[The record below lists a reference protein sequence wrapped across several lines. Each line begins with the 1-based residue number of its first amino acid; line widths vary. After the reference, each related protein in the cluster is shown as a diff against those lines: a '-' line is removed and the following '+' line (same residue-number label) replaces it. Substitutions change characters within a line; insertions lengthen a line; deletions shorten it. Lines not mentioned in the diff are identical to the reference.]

1 MCSLFNL
8 PGFNP
13 LSVIVSLIKPL
24 NSCGLQF
31 LHLLNGTVMPI
42 FLVAVIIKLNSAGEA
57 LRIVPST
64 ENIVR

>member
-1 MCSLFNL
+1 M
-8 PGFNP
+8 
-13 LSVIVSLIKPL
+13 SVIVILIKPL

-57 LRIVPST
+57 LRRVPST